1 MKVRQG
7 RSFATDGHEAVA
19 EATEGWPDRPQIVFA
34 FCSMKQDAQAVV
46 DALRARFGDVP
57 IAGCTTAGEHMG
69 GAHSNESLVAAA
81 VYGSSMTWTAQVV
94 RDLKAFGEEDAQRV
108 SDALFEAV
116 GADRETLDA
125 SRYFSLLMIDGL
137 SMTEEKVSAQLA
149 EALEGVPLAG
159 GSAGDDLAFAETRVL
174 TSEGALT
181 DAAVVVLADKGDTEV
196 RIVKHQHFTRTPEM
210 LCITK
215 ADPATRTVIEMDGYP
230 AIEAYARALGK
241 TPEEVT
247 GDVTFLN
254 PVTFACNGE
263 LYVRS
268 IQKVNDD
275 GSITFYCAIEEGM
288 VLDVGGHGDMH
299 ASLSSDLGALREDLG
314 KADFVVG
321 FNCIL
326 RALEAKGADAFDA
339 LGKVVE
345 ETAGAMIGFD
355 TYGEQ
360 LNGLHINQ
368 TLVAVA
374 IKEAA

>member
-1 MKVRQG
+1 MKVEQG
-7 RSFATDGHEAVA
+7 KSFATDGHQAVA
-19 EATEGWPDRPQIVFA
+19 EATQGWADEPEIIFVFA
-34 FCSMKQDAQAVV
+34 SMKQDGQAVI
-46 DALRARFGDVP
+46 DALRARFGEVP
-57 IAGCTTAGEHMG
+57 IAGCTTAGEHLA
-69 GAHSNESLVAAA
+69 GAHSNKSLVAAA
-81 VYGSSMTWTAQVV
+81 VYDSSMRWTTEVIT
-94 RDLKAFGEEDAQRV
+94 DLKSFGEEDARGV
-108 SDALFEAV
+108 TDALFASLGVE
-116 GADRETLDA
+116 RETLDA
-125 SRYFSLLMIDGL
+125 SKYFSLLMIDGL
-137 SMTEEKVSAQLA
+137 SMAEERVSAQLA

-159 GSAGDDLAFAETRVL
+159 GSAGDDLAFTETRVL
-174 TSEGALT
+174 TSAGALT
-181 DAAVVVLADKGDTEV
+181 NAAVVVLADKGDSDV

-215 ADPATRTVIEMDGYP
+215 ADPASRTVFEMDGYP

-241 TPEEVT
+241 TVDEVT

-268 IQKVNDD
+268 IQKVNED

-299 ASLSSDLGALREDLG
+299 ASLSSDLGALREELG
-314 KADFVVG
+314 KADFIVG

-326 RALEAKGADAFDA
+326 RALEAKQAEAFDA
-339 LGKVVE
+339 LGEVVG

-374 IKEAA
+374 IKAAA